1 MSDNIDLKLLWGQ
14 RQSSNMPPAGSILT
28 SANRLKQKTVRNIIL
43 TNILLLAT
51 CGFLITIGYFYH
63 PTILTVLGLALI
75 IIAILMNI
83 LSASSFFAFL
93 YSADMIGSSHIY
105 LQQMLQFKQKQEFL
119 HTTMLQA
126 YFILLSVG
134 LCLYMTGP
142 TSQMSFVYRV
152 FVYGLTFAW
161 IGFNWFY
168 LRPLTLGKKRGEID
182 EIIVRL
188 EAVTKQLD
196 VEN

>member
-1 MSDNIDLKLLWGQ
+1 MNDNIDLKLLWRQ
-14 RQSSNMPPAGSILT
+14 RQSSNMPLAGNILT
-28 SANRLKQKTVRNIIL
+28 GANKLKQKTIRTIIL

-75 IIAILMNI
+75 ILAILMNI
-83 LSASSFFAFL
+83 LSFSSFFVFL
-93 YSADMIGSSHIY
+93 YSADMTGSSHIY
-105 LQQMLQFKQKQEFL
+105 LQQMLKFKQKQEFL
-119 HTTMLQA
+119 HTTMLEG

-142 TSQMSFVYRV
+142 TSQMPLVYTIV
-152 FVYGLTFAW
+152 TYGLTFAW

-168 LRPLTLGKKRGEID
+168 LRPRTIGKKRAEID
-182 EIIVRL
+182 EIIARL
-188 EAVTKQLD
+188 KALTQQLD
-196 VEN
+196 MEN